1 MEKISITNF
10 KAIEKAE
17 IEIKNLTVFI
27 GEQAS
32 GKSTIAKL
40 VYFFKTLPD
49 QILDFIVNELPYSPF
64 IDKNITKENW
74 EKVIIDRKLRD
85 YLRIITSIEGDM
97 SDLHC
102 SITYTYPTNKK
113 LKFAKKDDAIIEY
126 NFQEFLDFVN
136 KEIGVFLDKNLKLQ
150 KEFPISVERFRS
162 DIISQQEIRE
172 FAKPLTWLIEDF
184 FWGKE
189 IKQSLFVPAS
199 RNATVML
206 QDILSAKFI
215 KEKNNRN
222 YTRYYEAN
230 LYFIEQFIEYSAYL
244 VNDFRVAGSFNGLA
258 NLTYFDNEYLLN
270 KFIEKLEKVIKGK
283 YGVNEQGEFIMYGKN
298 GLYDFSNP
306 PVISNQR
313 EYLVNASSGQQEV
326 IRLFQDLFVL
336 LVKSTNAFRVY
347 EEPEAHLF
355 PAAQQKIVETIAMLI
370 NHNPAHQFLI
380 TTHSPYFIA
389 AIDVLLEANEAYQ
402 QRITGKNIAQKQA
415 IENEIAAI
423 VPRSEWLDFEKVIV
437 YSLEQNPETGKYI
450 AKTAMRENRGVRAEI
465 IDKVSEDIDSTY
477 SQLLDI
483 HYKEDDNE

>member
-1 MEKISITNF
+1 MEKIVIENF

-49 QILDFIVNELPYSPF
+49 QILDFIVNELPYISE
-64 IDKNITKENW
+64 NISNENW
-74 EKVIIDRKLRD
+74 GKAIDRKLRD
-85 YLRIITSIEGDM
+85 YLRIIISIEGTV
-97 SDLHC
+97 SDLHS
-102 SITYTYPTNKK
+102 SIIYTYPTNKK
-113 LKFAKKDDAIIEY
+113 LIFSKKDDAVIEY
-126 NFQEFLDFVN
+126 NFQEFLDFAS
-136 KEIGVFLDKNLKLQ
+136 KEIGIFLDKSLKLQ
-150 KEFPISVERFRS
+150 KEFPIPVARFRN

-172 FAKPLTWLIEDF
+172 FSEPLIWLVEDF

-189 IKQSLFVPAS
+189 IRQSLFVPAS

-206 QDILSAKFI
+206 QDILSSKFI
-215 KEKNNRN
+215 KDKGNRN
-222 YTRYYEAN
+222 YPRYHEAN
-230 LYFIEQFIEYSAYL
+230 LYFIEQFIEYSARL
-244 VNDFRVAGSFNGLA
+244 VREFRIGNSFNGLA
-258 NLTYFDNEYLLN
+258 TLSYFENEYLLN
-270 KFIEKLEKVIKGK
+270 RFIEKVEKVIKGK
-283 YGVNEQGEFIMYGKN
+283 YGVNERGEFIMFGKN
-298 GLYDFSNP
+298 GLPKLENFAIDF
-306 PVISNQR
+306 QQ

-336 LVKSTNAFRVY
+336 LVQKINAFRVY

-355 PAAQQKIVETIAMLI
+355 PAAQQKIVETIAMII
-370 NHNPAHQFLI
+370 NHNSAHQFLI

-389 AIDVLLEANEAYQ
+389 AIDILLEANEAYQ
-402 QRITGKNIAQKQA
+402 QRIKGKNTTQKQA

-423 VPRSEWLDFEKVIV
+423 VPKSEWLDFEKVIV

-450 AKTAMRENRGVRAEI
+450 AKTAMRENRGVKAEI
-465 IDKVSEDIDSTY
+465 IDKVSEDIDSAY

-483 HYKEDDNE
+483 HYKEDGNE

>member
-1 MEKISITNF
+1 LEKIIIENF
-10 KAIEKAE
+10 KAIEKAD
-17 IEIKNLTVFI
+17 IEIKNFTVFI

-40 VYFFKTLPD
+40 VYFFKTLPY

-64 IDKNITKENW
+64 IDENISKKSW
-74 EKVIIDRKLRD
+74 EKGINRKLRD
-85 YLRIITSIEGDM
+85 YLRTITSIEGDM
-97 SDLHC
+97 SNLHF
-102 SITYTYPTNKK
+102 SIAYTYPTNKK
-113 LKFAKKDDAIIEY
+113 LTFAKEDDAVLKY
-126 NFQEFLDFVN
+126 NFQDFLEFAS
-136 KEIGVFLDKNLKLQ
+136 KEIDVFLDKTLRLQ

-184 FWGKE
+184 FWGEE
-189 IKQSLFVPAS
+189 IKNSLFVPAS

-215 KEKNNRN
+215 KEKSNRN
-222 YTRYYEAN
+222 YIRYYEAN

-270 KFIEKLEKVIKGK
+270 KFIEKVEKVIKGK
-283 YGVNEQGEFIMYGKN
+283 YGVNKQGEFILYGKN
-298 GLYDFSNP
+298 GLAKFNNSSIDF
-306 PVISNQR
+306 QL

-336 LVKSTNAFRVY
+336 LVKNTNAFRVY

-402 QRITGKNIAQKQA
+402 QRTEGKNIAQKQA

-423 VPRSEWLDFEKVIV
+423 VPRSEWVDFEKVVV

-450 AKTAMRENRGVRAEI
+450 AKTAMRENRGVKAEI

-483 HYKEDDNE
+483 HYHEDGNE